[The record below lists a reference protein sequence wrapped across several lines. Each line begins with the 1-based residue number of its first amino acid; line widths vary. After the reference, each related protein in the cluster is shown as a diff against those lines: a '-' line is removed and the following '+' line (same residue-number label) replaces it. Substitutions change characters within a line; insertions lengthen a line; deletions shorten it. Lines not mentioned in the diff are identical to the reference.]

1 MILHQLGGKPQRLL
15 QEEELPRKYYT
26 DNILMQVST
35 TFFLFFGIAST

>member
-1 MILHQLGGKPQRLL
+1 MILRQLGGKPQWLL

-35 TFFLFFGIAST
+35 MLFLFFGIASM